1 MTAKPGK
8 YMWLERDY
16 NDDDEEDDQK
26 ADGAEGSGKGKEK
39 EGEVKEE
46 EKEPEIIAAPE
57 TKVRLVLSS
66 ILVSSHTPL
75 SPKLTFSHFFCHR
88 IHPTSSSISSPLNS
102 GLILLTGGTDVHQ
115 DLIQFIF
122 NTGFIN
128 AHLAEM
134 NYDANKL
141 PLGKLAKN
149 TILNGFGVLKVRL

>member
-75 SPKLTFSHFFCHR
+75 SPKLTFSHFFLSSNSSYIIVDLLAPKLWLDFIDWWNGCPSGSHP
-88 IHPTSSSISSPLNS
+88 IHFQHWLYQRPSC
-102 GLILLTGGTDVHQ
+102 
-115 DLIQFIF
+115 
-122 NTGFIN
+122 
-128 AHLAEM
+128 
-134 NYDANKL
+134 
-141 PLGKLAKN
+141 
-149 TILNGFGVLKVRL
+149 